1 MKKKYDFIV
10 IGAGSGGVRF
20 ARLMASN
27 GKKICIIENNR
38 VGGTCVIRGCV
49 PKKLYVYASS
59 FFDQM
64 ADAKVFGWNI
74 SVAKHKWKDLVQK
87 KNKEIL
93 RLNKIYIKNL
103 KKAGVEVI
111 QDHATFIS
119 SNRILLKKSKK
130 IIHGKQIIIAT
141 GSKPN
146 YPNITGSEHGI
157 SSDQFFEL
165 KKIPKKVSIVGSG
178 YIALEFAF
186 LLKNLNYEVNLI
198 FRKKTI
204 LNEFDTD
211 IGSRVLYYAQK
222 KGIKIF
228 SKTFLKKI
236 IKKNDKV
243 IALTNKASIK
253 SDLLIYAIGRSP
265 NTKNL
270 NLTNTKV
277 KLDENNAVKV
287 DRNSR
292 SNDKTIFAIGDVT
305 NRKNLTPVA
314 IREAMILFDYL
325 SNKKNNLKLD
335 YNKVAS
341 AIFTQPEVGSIGYG
355 EKDLKKLKI
364 KYKVLST
371 EFSPLKYSF
380 YKNQKG
386 KVFIKILYCPRT
398 EKVLGIIYIG
408 ESAAEIIQSLAISFQ
423 KNLYLKD
430 LSQTIPVH
438 PTSSEELVTII

>member
-1 MKKKYDFIV
+1 M
-10 IGAGSGGVRF
+10 
-20 ARLMASN
+20 
-27 GKKICIIENNR
+27 
-38 VGGTCVIRGCV
+38 
-49 PKKLYVYASS
+49 
-59 FFDQM
+59 
-64 ADAKVFGWNI
+64 
-74 SVAKHKWKDLVQK
+74 
-87 KNKEIL
+87 
-93 RLNKIYIKNL
+93 
-103 KKAGVEVI
+103 
-111 QDHATFIS
+111 
-119 SNRILLKKSKK
+119 
-130 IIHGKQIIIAT
+130 
-141 GSKPN
+141 
-146 YPNITGSEHGI
+146 
-157 SSDQFFEL
+157 
-165 KKIPKKVSIVGSG
+165 
-178 YIALEFAF
+178 
-186 LLKNLNYEVNLI
+186 
-198 FRKKTI
+198 
-204 LNEFDTD
+204 
-211 IGSRVLYYAQK
+211 
-222 KGIKIF
+222 
-228 SKTFLKKI
+228 
-236 IKKNDKV
+236 
-243 IALTNKASIK
+243 SIK

-430 LSQTIPVH
+430 LRQTIPVH